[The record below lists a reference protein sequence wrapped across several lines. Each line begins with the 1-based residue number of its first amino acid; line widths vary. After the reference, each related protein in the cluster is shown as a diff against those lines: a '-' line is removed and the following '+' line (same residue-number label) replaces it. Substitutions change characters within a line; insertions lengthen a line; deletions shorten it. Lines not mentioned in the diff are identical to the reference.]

1 MIQAKQRASL
11 LHYLCN
17 YILQKYQTKDGEII
31 EKNNVFILY
40 IFNNMFYFLPI
51 LRFMSTGA
59 GLLPVLCETTFDC
72 FNEGEGPR
80 EE

>member
-51 LRFMSTGA
+51 LRFMST
-59 GLLPVLCETTFDC
+59 
-72 FNEGEGPR
+72 
-80 EE
+80 